1 MEKIKILFWPFNIE
15 WKEVGILKKKVENK
29 KGKQGISGKALIQ
42 VWFLFLRSVILLPS
56 SIIHSHKTQASKT
69 YIPHSTCLL
78 HFRLVIYY

>member
-56 SIIHSHKTQASKT
+56 SIIPHTKLKRAKHIYLIRHVY
-69 YIPHSTCLL
+69 YISD
-78 HFRLVIYY
+78 